1 VKIYRHRQSSAI
13 AWPVVIVASL
23 LVMPAHSALAQT
35 QEPAKQTPEVQQ
47 LKERQ

>member
-1 VKIYRHRQSSAI
+1 MARGYRRQPPGDAG
-13 AWPVVIVASL
+13 AL
-23 LVMPAHSALAQT
+23 ALAQT